1 MTTITPSLRP
11 ASAVPPSRWARLW
24 PLALIVIAALA
35 AYHNTF
41 SVPFLFDDEASIR
54 DNPAIRHL
62 WGGGDQPSPLDA
74 SGMTTSGRPVVRFSL
89 AVNYVATGTQ
99 VWSYHAVNLVIHLLA
114 GLALF
119 GLVRRTL
126 ALQAGAQA
134 CGALMPGRDQPS
146 PGFGVAGK
154 IAPLQSDATLLAL
167 IIALLWTLHP
177 LQTEAVTY
185 IVQRAESLMG
195 LFYLLTLYCFIRGAS
210 ATQEEIV
217 GAQACCAL
225 PTGTALAASRA
236 PLPTHSPPDNVGSHE
251 RKPKTRARIWYALS
265 VVACLL
271 GMASK
276 EVMVS
281 APVIVLLYDRTFVTG
296 SLREAWKRRRRL
308 YLWLAVTWLPLALL
322 VASTGGNR
330 GGTSGLNV
338 GVPWWWYWLTQ
349 FEAVVRY
356 LWLSVW
362 PHPLVFEYG
371 SFWVQS
377 FGQVAPYAAVV
388 LALMGAT
395 VVALRRWPVPGF
407 FGAAFFAI
415 LAPTSV
421 VAGTNQ
427 MIVEHRMYLPL
438 AAVVTLV
445 VLGLGRWTGR
455 RGLVAGLAVAAGMGG
470 LTDARNQIYGSEQS
484 IWADSVAKRPAG
496 ARAQNNLGKALLA
509 AGRPQEALPHLEE
522 SLRINPRWP
531 TTQYNLAL
539 TLARLG
545 RAREALPHF
554 QTAVQLNPAFVA
566 ARIRLGLTLL
576 EAGRVTEALPQLE
589 EAVRLRPDLA
599 EAHGNLGNA
608 LEKAGRDAEAV
619 GEFEEALRLKPE
631 EAEYHFNL
639 ALTLAAMG
647 RGPDALA
654 HYEQTVRLNPA
665 HAEARLDLGIALAQ
679 AGRLAEAL
687 PQLEEGVR
695 LRPDLPEMH
704 GNLGI
709 AFAQAGRLAEA
720 IGRYNEALRLK
731 PDYAVAHY
739 NLGNALVE
747 MGRLPEARRHFAE
760 AVRLQPGMQPAREML
775 ERLPELPAGAPAEP

>member
-1 MTTITPSLRP
+1 MTTITPAPRP
-11 ASAVPPSRWARLW
+11 ASAVTTSRWARPW

-35 AYHNTF
+35 AYYNTF
-41 SVPFLFDDEASIR
+41 SVPFLFDDETSII
-54 DNPAIRHL
+54 DNSAIRHL
-62 WGGGDQPSPLDA
+62 WPAGNEPARSDA
-74 SGMTTSGRPVVRFSL
+74 SGLTTSGRPVVRLSL
-89 AVNYVATGTQ
+89 ALNYAATGTE

-114 GLALF
+114 GLTLF

-126 ALQAGAQA
+126 ALG
-134 CGALMPGRDQPS
+134 GLTRTIEEVGR
-146 PGFGVAGK
+146 ARR
-154 IAPLQSDATLLAL
+154 APPQMGTAAYGDAALQSNATLLAL
-167 IIALLWTLHP
+167 VVALLWTLHP

-217 GAQACCAL
+217 GAQACRAL
-225 PTGTALAASRA
+225 PTGTTLAASRA
-236 PLPTHSPPDNVGSHE
+236 PLPTHSPRDNVSSHE
-251 RKPKTRARIWYALS
+251 RRPKTRARIWYALS

-281 APVIVLLYDRTFVTG
+281 APVIVLLYDRTFVAG
-296 SLREAWKRRRRL
+296 SLGEAWKRRRGL
-308 YLWLAVTWLPLALL
+308 YLWLAATWLPLAVL

-371 SFWVQS
+371 SFWVQN

-395 VVALRRWPVPGF
+395 GVALRRWPVSGF

-438 AAVVTLV
+438 AAVVTLA
-445 VLGLGRWTGR
+445 VLGIDRWTGR
-455 RGLVAGLAVAAGMGG
+455 RGLIAGLAIAAGLGW
-470 LTDARNQIYGSEQS
+470 LTGARNQIYGSELS
-484 IWADSVAKRPAG
+484 IWADSVAARPAG

-522 SLRINPRWP
+522 SLRINPRWA

-539 TLARLG
+539 GLARLG
-545 RAREALPHF
+545 RQPEALPHF
-554 QTAVQLNPAFVA
+554 QTAVQLDPAFAA
-566 ARIRLGLTLL
+566 ARIRLGLALL
-576 EAGRVTEALPQLE
+576 EAGRAAEAFPQLAEAVRLRPDLAEAHANLGNALAKAGRDAGAVGEFAEALRLRPAEAEYHFNLALVLAAMGRGQEAMAQFEQTVQLNPAQAEARLDLGIALAQAGRVPEALPQLE

-599 EAHGNLGNA
+599 E
-608 LEKAGRDAEAV
+608 
-619 GEFEEALRLKPE
+619 
-631 EAEYHFNL
+631 
-639 ALTLAAMG
+639 
-647 RGPDALA
+647 
-654 HYEQTVRLNPA
+654 
-665 HAEARLDLGIALAQ
+665 
-679 AGRLAEAL
+679 
-687 PQLEEGVR
+687 
-695 LRPDLPEMH
+695 MH
-704 GNLGI
+704 CNLGI
-709 AFAQAGRLAEA
+709 VLAQSGRLAEA
-720 IGRYNEALRLK
+720 IGRYDEALRLK

-747 MGRLPEARRHFAE
+747 VGRLPEARRHFAE

-775 ERLPELPAGAPAEP
+775 DRLPELSAGAPAEH